1 MSLNKEMIFGLAFDG
16 DNMKMLV
23 ISSYDVKNY
32 RATLSDNTFVPS
44 TPICITG
51 INSIGKYDNITI
63 TYPDG
68 SSMNLSGK
76 YADNN
81 NTFSLPIHIYVPEG
95 TKITPPSATY
105 VYYLP
110 CKWVDV

>member
-23 ISSYDVKNY
+23 FSSYEIQYY
-32 RATLSDNTFVPS
+32 RSTTASSSFVTS

-51 INSIGKYDNITI
+51 LNDIGKYQNDTI

-68 SSMNLSGK
+68 STLLLSGR
-76 YADNN
+76 YASTD
-81 NTFSLPIHIYVPEG
+81 TGSLPTKIYVPEG
-95 TKITPPSATY
+95 TKLDIISGSDL
-105 VYYLP
+105 YYLP

>member
-1 MSLNKEMIFGLAFDG
+1 MLNKEMIFGLAFDG

-23 ISSYDVKNY
+23 LSSYDVENF
-32 RATLSDNTFVPS
+32 RSLIGNNPFVPS

-51 INSIGKYDNITI
+51 INSIGPHDSITI

-76 YADNN
+76 YAD
-81 NTFSLPIHIYVPEG
+81 TTTYSLPIKIYVPEG
-95 TKITPPSATY
+95 TKITAPNSTY

-110 CKWVDV
+110 CKWVNV